1 MGAFGS
7 LKIAYDKVREAHR
20 IPLRLPD
27 GVMVYLSP
35 GEHNALQVAII
46 EEFGPRF
53 APGADELYV
62 GDTAKKHVI
71 FERDQLASLGVPI
84 TEHDKLPDVVLYDPG
99 KAWLFMI
106 EAVTSHGPVLSK
118 WHREIESFLGG
129 VSGRTGLRDG
139 FSLDCRL
146 S

>member
-84 TEHDKLPDVVLYDPG
+84 TEHDKLPDVVLYDPAG
-99 KAWLFMI
+99 VVVHDRGGYIARAGIVQMAPGNRI
-106 EAVTSHGPVLSK
+106 IPG
-118 WHREIESFLGG
+118 GG
-129 VSGRTGLRDG
+129 VRPNG
-139 FSLDCRL
+139 FT
-146 S
+146 